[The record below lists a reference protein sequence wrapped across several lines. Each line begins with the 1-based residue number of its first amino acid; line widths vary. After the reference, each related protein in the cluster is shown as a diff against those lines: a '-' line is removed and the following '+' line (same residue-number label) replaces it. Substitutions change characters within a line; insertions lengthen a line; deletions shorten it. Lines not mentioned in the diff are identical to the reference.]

1 MRPLAPSRGSVH
13 PSPDGVLPRPRP
25 GSALSDG
32 TLKPR
37 GVNVFRG
44 ANADQAWFPGHG
56 WVCLADTLSPARRTL
71 ARPAPAACAPRAA
84 QQRALAP
91 RPGAPPSFSAAC
103 AGGAGSAS
111 RCPSQGASHTQARGK
126 KLSVSREDAH
136 IRRNPLGDAVRVSAI
151 TFVCSHSRGK
161 QQCTWP

>member
-56 WVCLADTLSPARRTL
+56 CVRLADTLSPARRAL

-84 QQRALAP
+84 QQRALAR

-111 RCPSQGASHTQARGK
+111 CCGSQGASHTQARPRLG
-126 KLSVSREDAH
+126 RTGPFQN
-136 IRRNPLGDAVRVSAI
+136 IRRNPLGDAVRVSAV